1 MRKAYV
7 VKKGGKNVIPPSLSP
22 SRRNMLVV
30 NVGRLKN
37 ICLLFITPSFPIIFC
52 KDGPIVI
59 KIKKIQQK
67 RVLGVFDL
75 GTAICFYVQ
84 KPLWPTILFQF
95 LQNVL
100 SQRQSYPLEHFLRG
114 ILWVLGHAIFKISN
128 LFAIPT
134 PNLF

>member
-22 SRRNMLVV
+22 SQRNMLVV

-75 GTAICFYVQ
+75 GTAIWFFCAKASLTYNSFPISTKCSFTETKLSSRAFSERNFVSFGACN
-84 KPLWPTILFQF
+84 FQDLKF
-95 LQNVL
+95 VCHP
-100 SQRQSYPLEHFLRG
+100 YP
-114 ILWVLGHAIFKISN
+114 
-128 LFAIPT
+128 
-134 PNLF
+134 